1 MPRNLVKHILFKI
14 NLLVLIVML
23 LPLSGM
29 TQELKFT
36 NFGIEHGLPSSE
48 VYSVIQDQQGYIWGS
63 TDAGIFK
70 YNGIEFKVYTVKDGL
85 PHTTIFHLTEDS
97 QGRIWMAGI
106 NNKIAYIQDNRIVQV
121 AANKQLAEYLKL
133 PASII
138 TCIREDSNG
147 DILLGSNVF
156 PIRITANG
164 NYSDAFAME
173 FSDPAVSVSISG
185 NQPGLLL
192 TSNNGLQTT
201 PYSWLLSIQTA
212 TIKQQVR
219 LPPALKSKSIN
230 SFLRAC
236 MTTDQTVYF
245 SFGRI
250 LGMLRANS
258 SPFFQPTEH
267 LTSFINCD
275 TDNGVWVGTYSG
287 GLYYYPDGDLQKKPF
302 VFLKG
307 LTPTGITQDYEGG
320 IWISTIERG
329 LYYAPSKYAFHYN
342 STPPINTAVNGLH
355 RLNDNMVIGTTTEGN
370 YFQCNH
376 DGEIVQ
382 LTNNPT
388 HGFREFTRFAIF
400 EGQISVSGYNAGT
413 LHPDLSY
420 ATLFKDHYGRPISGT
435 DIVQYDKRTHW
446 MCSDAFLYELIDGR
460 IASSISFPA
469 RCNVIYL
476 DREQDLLWIGT
487 HKGLYTI
494 HLTSPDRAV
503 KIVKHPILNTDKITA
518 LRAFPDGQ
526 LIVATKSNGLFIA
539 PSGKTEP
546 WIRIQQKDALAT
558 DECRALAVQDHRHL
572 WVATTQGISQ
582 IAFSDEK
589 HGAYRINNINLS
601 NGLISNEINA
611 LAIVGNTL
619 WIASKK
625 GIQYLQ
631 LDKILS
637 HVTPPKVVVS
647 EMMLNGTELSALDAL
662 EFRHDQN
669 TFRLKIDVLSFKTPG
684 KKAYYYRLSG
694 RDVHLKRG
702 NSDYLELQNLDPGLY
717 TLEIFGVN
725 SNGLLSRNPLKYSF
739 RILPPFWST
748 WWFITL
754 MALAFVT
761 SGFLLFRWRLSISNR
776 KQEEKNRYRQQLSN
790 YQLTA
795 LRAQMNPHFIFNAFN
810 GIQRYVLQK
819 DKFETYQYITK
830 FSQLIRDVLEESSND
845 HIPLEKEIEMI
856 CRYVEIE
863 QLRFENGFD
872 FQLDLQLEEDDLT
885 LEIPGM
891 LLQPLLENAIWHGIM
906 PLQNRR
912 GRLHVVIAG
921 NEDYLSIS
929 VTDNGIGRAASDQ
942 IKKDVKHNSFGTRLL
957 FDRIQLMNENMT
969 NQRITIE
976 FIDLMDAESASMG
989 TQVILNIHFFNR

>member
-1 MPRNLVKHILFKI
+1 M
-14 NLLVLIVML
+14 IVL
-23 LPLSGM
+23 LPFFGV

-36 NFGIEHGLPSSE
+36 NFGTEHGLPSSE

-70 YNGIEFKVYTVKDGL
+70 YNGIDFKVYTVKDGL

-106 NNKIAYIQDNRIVQV
+106 NNKIAYIKDNRIVQV
-121 AANKQLAEYLKL
+121 AANKQLAALLKL

-147 DILLGSNVF
+147 DILLGTNMF
-156 PIRITANG
+156 PIRINAKG
-164 NYSDAFAME
+164 NYSDAIAME
-173 FSDPAVSVSISG
+173 FSDPAISGSISG
-185 NQPGLLL
+185 NQQGLLL
-192 TSNNGLQTT
+192 TANNALQAT
-201 PYSWLLSIQTA
+201 PYSWLLSVQTA
-212 TIKQQVR
+212 TINQRVQ
-219 LPPALKSKSIN
+219 LPATLRSNRIN
-230 SFLRAC
+230 NFLRAC
-236 MTTDQTVYF
+236 MTNDQTVYF

-250 LGMLRANS
+250 LGMLHANS
-258 SPFFQPTEH
+258 PPFFQPTEH

-275 TDNGVWVGTYSG
+275 TDDGVWVGTYSG
-287 GLYYYPDGDLQKKPF
+287 GIYYYPDGDLQKKPF

-342 STPPINTAVNGLH
+342 STPLINTAVNGLH
-355 RLNDNMVIGTTTEGN
+355 RLNDDMVIGTTTEGT
-370 YFQCNH
+370 YFQGNS

-388 HGFREFTRFAIF
+388 HGFREFTRFSVF
-400 EGQISVSGYNAGT
+400 EGHISVSGYNAGI
-413 LHPDLSY
+413 LRPDLSY
-420 ATLFKDHYGRPISGT
+420 ATRFNDHYGRAISGT
-435 DIVQYDKRTHW
+435 DIVQYDKHTHW
-446 MCSDAFLYELIDGR
+446 MCSDAFLYRLVDGR
-460 IASSISFPA
+460 ITESFSIPA
-469 RCNVIYL
+469 RCNVMYL
-476 DREQDLLWIGT
+476 DREQDILWLGT
-487 HKGLYTI
+487 HEGLYTF
-494 HLTSPDRAV
+494 HLSTSDRVA
-503 KIVKHPILNTDKITA
+503 KIVNHPILNTERITA
-518 LRAFPDGQ
+518 IRAFQNGQ
-526 LIVATKSNGLFIA
+526 LIVATKSSGLFIA
-539 PSGKTEP
+539 PSGKTET
-546 WIRIQQKDALAT
+546 WTHIQQKDALAT
-558 DECRALAVQDHRHL
+558 DECRALAVQDNLHL

-589 HGAYRINNINLS
+589 HNTYRIHNINLS

-611 LAIVGNTL
+611 IAIVGDKL

-625 GIQYLQ
+625 GIQYLH

-647 EMMLNGTELSALDAL
+647 ELMLNGRELSALDAH
-662 EFRHDQN
+662 EFSHDQN
-669 TFRLKIDVLSFKTPG
+669 TFRLKIDVLSFKIPG
-684 KKAYYYRLSG
+684 KKEYYYRLSG

-702 NSDYLELQNLDPGLY
+702 NSDYLELQNLDPGQY

-739 RILPPFWST
+739 HILPPFWST

-754 MALAFVT
+754 MVLTFVT
-761 SGFLLFRWRLSISNR
+761 AGFLLFRWRLAINNR

-856 CRYVEIE
+856 RRYVEIE

-872 FQLDLQLEEDDLT
+872 FQLDIQLDEDDLT

-912 GRLHVVIAG
+912 GRLHVVIGG

-929 VTDNGIGRAASDQ
+929 VTDNGIGRAASNQ

-957 FDRIQLMNENMT
+957 LDRIKLMNENMA
-969 NQRITIE
+969 NQQITIE
-976 FIDLMDAESASMG
+976 FIDLMDAASASMG